1 MSNTQLAVG
10 VARLGWR
17 KRFGAGKADSPQTAG
32 SLPASVP
39 GDPAE

>member
-17 KRFGAGKADSPQTAG
+17 KRFGAGKTAAPQTAP
-32 SLPASVP
+32 LPSSVP
-39 GDPAE
+39 GDASE